1 VFVAEAVGPGMRWEK
16 QGRIF
21 TAANQHEWMA
31 HHASAPIADKVDDR
45 VLRIYFGPR
54 DRQGRTRPAFI
65 EVEADN
71 PANVLYVHD
80 RPLLD
85 LGKPGTF
92 DDSGVT
98 PSCIVND
105 GDRKYLYYTG
115 WNLGVT
121 VPYTQAVGLAV
132 STDGGVTFSRM
143 FEGPIVDRT
152 IHEAYSSLSPFVL
165 KTGDT
170 WRLWYGSTTGHVEV
184 RGKLEPQYQIK
195 YADSRDGLEWRR
207 PGATCISYGFES
219 EANGRPCVIEEDG
232 QYRMWYCYRSIVD
245 YRTDRSKSYRIG
257 YAESQNGVDW
267 VRLDDQAGIE
277 PSADGWDSMMVA
289 YPYVYKHRGRTYML
303 YVGNGFS
310 ESGFGYAVLADDN
323 RGRR

>member
-1 VFVAEAVGPGMRWEK
+1 MRWEK
-16 QGRIF
+16 KGRIF
-21 TAANQHEWMA
+21 AAANQHEWMA
-31 HHASAPIADKVDDR
+31 HHASVPIADPVDDR

-54 DRQGRTRPAFI
+54 DRKGRTRPAFI

-80 RPLLD
+80 RPVLD

-92 DDSGVT
+92 DDSGVM

-105 GDRKYLYYTG
+105 GGRKYLYYTG

-121 VPYTQAVGLAV
+121 VPYTLSVGLAV

-143 FEGPIVDRT
+143 FEGPVVDRT
-152 IHEAYSSLSPFVL
+152 IHEPYSSLSPFVL

-170 WRLWYGSTTGHVEV
+170 WRLWYGSMTGFVAV
-184 RGKLEPQYQIK
+184 KGRLEPQYHIR
-195 YADSRDGLEWRR
+195 YADSLDGIEWRR
-207 PGATCISYGFES
+207 PVATCIGYSFEG

-232 QYRMWYCYRSIVD
+232 QYRMWYCYRNIVD
-245 YRTDRSKSYRIG
+245 YRTDSSKSYRIG

-267 VRLDDQAGIE
+267 IRLDHLAGIE
-277 PSADGWDSMMVA
+277 PSDDGWDSMMIA
-289 YPYVYKHRGRTYML
+289 YPYVYRHRGRIYML
-303 YVGNGFS
+303 HAGNGFG
-310 ESGFGYAVLADDN
+310 ESGFGYAVLADDD